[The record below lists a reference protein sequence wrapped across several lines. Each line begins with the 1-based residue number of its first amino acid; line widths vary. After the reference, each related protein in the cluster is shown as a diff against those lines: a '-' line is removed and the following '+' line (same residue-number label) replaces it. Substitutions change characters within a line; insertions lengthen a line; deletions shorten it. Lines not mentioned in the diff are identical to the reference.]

1 MKAKVIVAAVWG
13 ASLLGAP
20 AVGQQAKPP
29 PLTITAV
36 PTRVIAGRP
45 VHLIPSEQ
53 GIRLTKS
60 GGVWCLSRACEWVSE
75 RAGLEYPESSA
86 IWKADTPGTY
96 TIRIERLPADE
107 TGAGSV
113 KITVRDPIV
122 TK

>member
-45 VHLIPSEQ
+45 VYLIPSEPN
-53 GIRLTKS
+53 IRLTKS
-60 GGVWCLSRACEWVSE
+60 GGVWCLSRMCDWVSGRDE
-75 RAGLEYPESSA
+75 LQYPESA
-86 IWKADTPGTY
+86 IWKADAPGVY
-96 TIRIERLPADE
+96 TIRIERLPAGE
-107 TGAGSV
+107 TGTGSV
-113 KITVRDPIV
+113 TITVAASGGN
-122 TK
+122 